1 MLYDPIYGAYTEL
14 YAGLSP
20 DVNASHNGTYS
31 KLSPFLHSL
40 YPVIVAI
47 DYAILLI
54 MDTATSRAVGPSPSS
69 AEERPRAFGEA

>member
-40 YPVIVAI
+40 YSVTVAI

-54 MDTATSRAVGPSPSS
+54 IDYRD
-69 AEERPRAFGEA
+69 